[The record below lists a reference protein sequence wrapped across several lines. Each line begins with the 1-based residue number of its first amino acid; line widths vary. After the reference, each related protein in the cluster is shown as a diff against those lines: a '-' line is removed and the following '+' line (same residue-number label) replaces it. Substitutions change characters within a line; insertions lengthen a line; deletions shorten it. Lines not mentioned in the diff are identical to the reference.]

1 MAETPD
7 ELANV
12 RVYTEERIE
21 MCAGLKDDSQRG
33 LVEMAVTK
41 HLTALQA
48 LLDWQAQSKHLSI
61 YVQIELSERGKQHN
75 AFMRWRRRT
84 ISAFNCCESGGTS
97 DDALVMR
104 AEQQPP
110 VIMKNS
116 YR

>member
-1 MAETPD
+1 MPGVYKIYMVRMAEMPD

-21 MCAGLKDDSQRG
+21 MYVGLKNDSQRG

-41 HLTALQA
+41 HLTVLQA

-75 AFMRWRRRT
+75 ALLRWRRR
-84 ISAFNCCESGGTS
+84 
-97 DDALVMR
+97 
-104 AEQQPP
+104 
-110 VIMKNS
+110 K
-116 YR
+116 